1 MQKCMCVFHKCDLVE
16 KMYVTQDKKTNAK
29 KQTVTWEMKN
39 VIKKN
44 KEKVIHIVS
53 SRSKK
58 NELKTIKS

>member
-1 MQKCMCVFHKCDLVE
+1 
-16 KMYVTQDKKTNAK
+16 
-29 KQTVTWEMKN
+29 MKN
-39 VIKKN
+39 VINKN